1 MDGSTNQFIESLDAE
16 VDHIIGACTACGK
29 CAAVC
34 PTVDI
39 IDIRDASNELITSG
53 VIDILKGGDASDVS
67 EKWSQACCGTGH
79 CIDACPEGINPRV
92 MLAMA
97 RRTLNSAAPDTEI
110 HANGRNMFKAM
121 SKGVRML
128 SQLQMAPEVLNRL
141 NPRKARDQRVEAPD
155 LVFYTGC
162 NMLKTPHIGL
172 TCLDVFDRIG
182 ITYEVYGGPGSCCGI
197 LQFRAG
203 DTESAGRI
211 ALNTIDRFQKTGAPD
226 VVAWCPTCH
235 IHFNE
240 VALPSVSGEGAS
252 PFDMHMLPTYLA
264 DRLDQLKPHLT
275 NPVTKRVALF
285 EFPGARGV
293 TEAVR
298 NLMNAVP
305 GVEYVDLGIEHAGYQ
320 MSALETVPNYRSET
334 IARILRAAQENN
346 VDVLCSVFHSD
357 HRELSSHAK
366 QWPYEMKNYMDII
379 AESMGIFHDDLFQ
392 RLKIM
397 QDADHI
403 VAEMSETISDN
414 NMDLEQMRDA
424 VLKFMLGDQLLPIDP
439 DSHPTI
445 RS

>member
-1 MDGSTNQFIESLDAE
+1 MDGSTHPFIQSLDAE
-16 VDHIIGACTACGK
+16 VDRIINACTACGK

-34 PTVDI
+34 PTIDI
-39 IDIRDASNELITSG
+39 IDIRDATNEAITAG
-53 VIDILKGGDASDVS
+53 VIDILKGGDPEDIS
-67 EKWSQACCGTGH
+67 EKWSRACCGTGH
-79 CIDACPEGINPRV
+79 CIDVCPEGINPRV

-97 RRTLNSAAPDTEI
+97 RRSLNNLRPETEN
-110 HANGRNMFKAM
+110 HAQGREVFKTM

-128 SQLQMAPEVLNRL
+128 SQLQMPPDVLNRL
-141 NPRKARDQRVEAPD
+141 NPRKARAQRDASPD

-182 ITYEVYGGPGSCCGI
+182 VSYEVYGGPGNCCGI

-203 DTESAGRI
+203 DMVSAGRI
-211 ALNTIDRFQKTGAPD
+211 ATSTIERFEGTGAPD
-226 VVAWCPTCH
+226 VVAWCPTCY

-240 VALPSVSGEGAS
+240 VALPSVSGDGPA

-264 DRLDQLKPHLT
+264 DRLDQLEPHLT
-275 NPVTKRVALF
+275 QPVAKRVALF

-298 NLMNAVP
+298 QLMNAVP
-305 GVEYVDLGIEHAGYQ
+305 GVTYVDLELEHAGYQ

-334 IARILRAAQENN
+334 IAAILRAAQEKD

-379 AESMGIFHDDLFQ
+379 AESMGIHHDDLFQ

-397 QDADHI
+397 QDADQI
-403 VAEMSETISDN
+403 VAEMVTTVSDN
-414 NMDLEQMRDA
+414 NLDLEQMRDA
-424 VLKFMLGDQLLPIDP
+424 VLQFMLGDQLLPIDP
-439 DSHPTI
+439 KMHPTKKV
-445 RS
+445 

>member
-1 MDGSTNQFIESLDAE
+1 MDGSTHPFIQSLDAE
-16 VDHIIGACTACGK
+16 VDRIINSCTACGK
-29 CAAVC
+29 CADVC

-39 IDIRDASNELITSG
+39 IDIRDATNEAITAG
-53 VIDILKGGDASDVS
+53 VIDILKGEGPEDVS
-67 EKWSQACCGTGH
+67 EKWSRACCGTGH

-97 RRTLNSAAPDTEI
+97 RRSLNNLRPETEN
-110 HANGRNMFKAM
+110 HAQGREVFKTM

-128 SQLQMAPEVLNRL
+128 SQLQMPPDVLGRL
-141 NPRKARDQRVEAPD
+141 NPRKARAQRDESPD

-182 ITYEVYGGPGSCCGI
+182 VSYEVYGGPGNCCGI

-203 DTESAGRI
+203 DMESAGRI
-211 ALNTIDRFQKTGAPD
+211 ATSTIERFEGTGAPD

-240 VALPSVSGEGAS
+240 VALPSVSGDGPA

-275 NPVTKRVALF
+275 QRVSKRVALF

-298 NLMNAVP
+298 QLMDAVP
-305 GVEYVDLGIEHAGYQ
+305 GVTYVDLELEHAGYQ

-334 IARILRAAQENN
+334 IAAILRTAEEKN

-357 HRELSSHAK
+357 HRELSSHAE

-379 AESMGIFHDDLFQ
+379 AESMGIHHDDLFQ
-392 RLKIM
+392 RLKVM

-403 VAEMSETISDN
+403 VAEMAATVSDN
-414 NMDLEQMRDA
+414 NLDLEQMRDA
-424 VLKFMLGDQLLPIDP
+424 VLQYMLGDQLLPIDP
-439 DSHPTI
+439 KMHP
-445 RS
+445 SQLD